1 MDKKCFVYRCK
12 CCGATFFINAKDIT
26 GAESSTL
33 KKIKKL
39 DKLQIHK
46 CDENTSLVGI
56 GELIGATDII
66 R

>member
-1 MDKKCFVYRCK
+1 MLWRYIFYKCKRYNCSRIYNIKK
-12 CCGATFFINAKDIT
+12 N
-26 GAESSTL
+26 
-33 KKIKKL
+33 KKL